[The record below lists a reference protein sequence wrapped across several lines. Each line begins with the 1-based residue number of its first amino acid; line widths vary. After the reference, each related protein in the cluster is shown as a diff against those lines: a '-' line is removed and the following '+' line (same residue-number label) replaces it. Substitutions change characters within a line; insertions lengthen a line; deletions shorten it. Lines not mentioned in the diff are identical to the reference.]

1 MHQADFMNFTE
12 HRNTIA
18 IEHQQIVYYRMGEG
32 EPILFIH
39 GITTY
44 SFIWRNVIPQFL
56 DNYEVIVVD
65 LAGCGDSSKNIDDS
79 YSIKN
84 HAKMLLELIDELKLD
99 KLHLVCHDVGGG
111 IGQIMAV
118 HRPDQILSLTLV
130 NAVAYD
136 FWPVYP
142 IISMRTP
149 IIRQLAMASLDLGV
163 FKFIVKRGVHK
174 RENVNDELM
183 NYFWKPLKTREG
195 RKAFLYFA
203 HCLNN
208 NDLLEIID
216 QIHNLKITVLI
227 IRGES
232 DVFLSRKISEKLHE
246 NITGSKFVSIN
257 KGGHFIQE
265 DEPELLAETILDFYN
280 QMNEY

>member
-1 MHQADFMNFTE
+1 MHQQDFMDLTE
-12 HRNTIA
+12 QRNTIA
-18 IEHQQIVYYRMGEG
+18 IEHQELVYYRMGEG

-44 SFIWRNVIPQFL
+44 SFIWRNVIPGFIE
-56 DNYEVIVVD
+56 NYDVITVD

-79 YSIKN
+79 YSLKN
-84 HAKMLLELIDELKLD
+84 HSRMLLELIDKLELTKI
-99 KLHLVCHDVGGG
+99 HLVCHDVGGG

-118 HRPDQILSLTLV
+118 HRPDQILSLTLI

-136 FWPVYP
+136 FWPVQP

-149 IIRQLAMASLDLGV
+149 VIRQLAMASLDLGV
-163 FKFIVKRGVHK
+163 FKFIVSRGVYN
-174 RENVNDELM
+174 RGNVNDKLM
-183 NYFWKPLKTREG
+183 DYFWKPMKTTEG

-216 QIHNLKITVLI
+216 DIHALKMPVLI
-227 IRGES
+227 IRGEA
-232 DVFLSRKISEKLHE
+232 DIFLSRKISEKLHE
-246 NITGSKFVSIN
+246 NINGSKLVSIRT
-257 KGGHFIQE
+257 GGHFIQE
-265 DEPELLAETILDFYN
+265 DEPKLLANLILEFIGK
-280 QMNEY
+280 